1 MFNMAK
7 KKRRV
12 VRRKPVV
19 KENVSIVPGKKI
31 FSKLKLGIVVRN
43 FVLFALLF
51 VVSYILSVVSEGTF
65 VDLFNFLW
73 IIFAFISVAFFLAL
87 LVLLFLK
94 LIKR

>member
-1 MFNMAK
+1 MAK
-7 KKRRV
+7 KKGRV

-19 KENVSIVPGKKI
+19 EKTALAVPGRKI

-51 VVSYILSVVSEGTF
+51 IVSYILSIVSEGTF